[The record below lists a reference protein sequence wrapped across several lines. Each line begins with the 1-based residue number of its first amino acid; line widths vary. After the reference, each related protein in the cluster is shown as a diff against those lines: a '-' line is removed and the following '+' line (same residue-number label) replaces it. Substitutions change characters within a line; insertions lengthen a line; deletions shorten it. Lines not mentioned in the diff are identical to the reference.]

1 MDKPFFMTTMLLA
14 CEQSAAIKVKSFPT
28 IPIKKSMVV
37 FVDIFVFVFL
47 FVLELSVG
55 DTVAFGEYIS
65 KNLKLNKLRNGNP
78 QSPWSTANYTRHQ
91 LATALRSRNSYQVNM
106 LVGGYGDDKDGTEA
120 PQLYFIDYLAAMTQA
135 PFACQ
140 GYGGYFTYSILDK
153 HYKEGMSREET
164 MELLKRCIKEV
175 RHRFMVQMPRFKVHI
190 IDKDGIT
197 HLEDIFEL

>member
-1 MDKPFFMTTMLLA
+1 MDFLIGIVGKDFTLMAADCSQARSIVVMKKDMDKSKDISENCLMLA
-14 CEQSAAIKVKSFPT
+14 SGE
-28 IPIKKSMVV
+28 
-37 FVDIFVFVFL
+37 
-47 FVLELSVG
+47 VG